1 MRKPIKPFDTEHNQN
16 PCTLRKEDGFTLIE
30 IIAALVILATGFLTV
45 LQLFQGGVQLATA
58 SDRYIR
64 GVNLAN
70 TKFSELE
77 LVNFQTEENSGGF
90 ELAPDYRWEYE
101 VAPFASPLNDPGVG
115 IQLNQVTLKVL
126 WSEGKEEK
134 QIQLASLWEEGNTT
148 RLAPDTVLLG
158 NTSGLSS
165 GGGSSSANSPTATS
179 SDGGGNVAAT
189 TTGSGNFAQSQGVG
203 TAQPEVGTSPE
214 KQDPNFR
221 FDFSGMPVGKS
232 TPPCGIGVSCN

>member
-1 MRKPIKPFDTEHNQN
+1 MKPSGPASTPDQSLLKE
-16 PCTLRKEDGFTLIE
+16 EDGFTLIE

-45 LQLFQGGVQLATA
+45 LQLFQGGVQLATS

-90 ELAPDYRWEYE
+90 ELDPDYRWEYE

-158 NTSGLSS
+158 NTAGLSS
-165 GGGSSSANSPTATS
+165 GGGSAADSPTATS
-179 SDGGGNVAAT
+179 SDGGGNLAAT
-189 TTGSGNFAQSQGVG
+189 TTGSGGFAKSQGVG
-203 TAQPEVGTSPE
+203 TAQPEVGTSTP
-214 KQDPNFR
+214 KQDPNHR
-221 FDFSGMPVGKS
+221 FDISGMPIGTS
-232 TPPCGIGVSCN
+232 TPPCGIGVSCK

>member
-1 MRKPIKPFDTEHNQN
+1 MLKNISPSGIKHNPDQA
-16 PCTLRKEDGFTLIE
+16 TLLKQEDGFTLIE

-77 LVNFQTEENSGGF
+77 MVNFESEESTGEF
-90 ELAPDYRWEYE
+90 EEDPDYRWEYD

-134 QIQLASLWEEGNTT
+134 QIQLASLWEQGNTT

-158 NTSGLSS
+158 NVAGLS
-165 GGGSSSANSPTATS
+165 GGGGSNSPTATS
-179 SDGGGNVAAT
+179 TDSSGNLAAT
-189 TTGSGNFAQSQGVG
+189 TTGSAGQSVTQGIG
-203 TAQPEVGTSPE
+203 TAQPPVGSSAPKE
-214 KQDPNFR
+214 DLNHR
-221 FDFSGMPVGKS
+221 FDISGMPVGSS
-232 TPPCGIGVSCN
+232 TAPCPIGVSCN